1 MNNKAAIDYKLY
13 LVTDRTIL
21 GARDLA
27 RSVEEA
33 ILGGVT
39 IVQLREKDIS
49 SREFFHLAAAMKRLT
64 DSHRVPLIINDR
76 VDIAL
81 AVDAAG
87 VHVGQSDLP
96 AKIVR
101 GLIGPGKVLG
111 VSAATL
117 TEALQAQND
126 GADYLG
132 IGAVFPTNTKLD
144 ARSVALD
151 NLGMIKQ
158 QVKIPVVAIGGIQA
172 GNLGFVQETRV
183 DGIAVVSA
191 ILGQADVGL
200 AAKNLWDCFNKLS
213 GGRSK

>member
-49 SREFFHLAAAMKRLT
+49 SREFFHLAAGIKRVT

-101 GLIGPGKVLG
+101 DLIGPGKILG

-158 QVKIPVVAIGGIQA
+158 QVKIPVVAIGGIHA
-172 GNLGFVQETRV
+172 GNLGFLQETLV

-191 ILGQADVGL
+191 IFGQADIRL
-200 AAKNLWDCFNKLS
+200 AAKNLYDSFNKLA
-213 GGRSK
+213 GGNRK